1 MIVGMPI
8 SFALGVATL
17 GAVVLLGYDPVVF
30 FHRMLNSISSF
41 SLIAVPLYVLAGNLC
56 SETGITKRLV
66 KMCTSF
72 VGHIPGGTGL
82 VNVLASIFFGG
93 ISGSAV
99 ADTSAIGGMLIPVME
114 EFTKIG

>member
-1 MIVGMPI
+1 MVVILVVIFMLLLLVGMPV
-8 SFALGVATL
+8 SFALGIATL
-17 GAVVLLGYDPVVF
+17 GTVALLGYDPIVF
-30 FHRMLNSISSF
+30 YHRMLNSISGF

-82 VNVLASIFFGG
+82 VNVLALS
-93 ISGSAV
+93 
-99 ADTSAIGGMLIPVME
+99 LIH
-114 EFTKIG
+114 I